1 MTPRDNS
8 RSRPPAEHREPR
20 AASPALDRAVP
31 RPTARRCAAM
41 SFPRTAPP
49 AVPQLWHPRFGD
61 RGRLA
66 VCFSLT
72 NHSLSVAPDHISN
85 RHIPQLEAHLTPS
98 KSARGSVLIA
108 TKRDMHLSSLSLAFL
123 PSRDGGE
130 PSPCRRES
138 PLDDILADFAAG
150 FSSAEYLGERRP
162 SHGAP

>member
-8 RSRPPAEHREPR
+8 RSRRPAEHREPR

-31 RPTARRCAAM
+31 RPTAHRRAAK

-72 NHSLSVAPDHISN
+72 NQSPSVAPDYISN
-85 RHIPQLEAHLTPS
+85 RHIPRLETYLTPA
-98 KSARGSVLIA
+98 KSTRGPILIA
-108 TKRDMHLSSLSLAFL
+108 TKRDMHFSPLGLAFL
-123 PSRDGGE
+123 PSKDGGE
-130 PSPCRRES
+130 PSRCRRES
-138 PLDDILADFAAG
+138 TLDDILADFAARI
-150 FSSAEYLGERRP
+150 SNAEYLGERRA